1 MFSSL
6 KKKPHNDRTHDDGVC
21 KMQKIPA
28 RCNLAAFESLSQL
41 VIPDIQPGKSKE
53 NTPSTWNSYLLTWG
67 SLLHYKLI
75 WSDVKATW
83 LCRASEGNEYVLNT
97 LCCVCV
103 CIHVFALNE
112 FTDRRVHLFYP
123 GRWVFIPPT
132 PPLHVSNAPRFKMML
147 FRSVSYHSQG
157 KSNAAS
163 HPSLLRHK
171 QATSR
176 KEASSI
182 SVGGSNGVALVSMF
196 LILIHTY

>member
-103 CIHVFALNE
+103 YTCICFKWIYRQACSFVLSRTLSIHSPHSSTSCIKCPKVQN
-112 FTDRRVHLFYP
+112 DV
-123 GRWVFIPPT
+123 IPICEL
-132 PPLHVSNAPRFKMML
+132 PLAR
-147 FRSVSYHSQG
+147 
-157 KSNAAS
+157 
-163 HPSLLRHK
+163 
-171 QATSR
+171 
-176 KEASSI
+176 
-182 SVGGSNGVALVSMF
+182 
-196 LILIHTY
+196 